1 MKPFLIEV
9 LLVGEG
15 LMRKEGEEG
24 GSRGALLRPG
34 TPEMNKNIIDQ
45 SF

>member
-15 LMRKEGEEG
+15 LIRNEGEEG
-24 GSRGALLRPG
+24 GSSGALFRPG
-34 TPEMNKNIIDQ
+34 TPEKKNNIY
-45 SF
+45 